1 MKNLIKLSCIC
12 LLALFISAPAALAG
26 HKKVKV
32 IVQKEY
38 VPTENTVY
46 VTEKT
51 APDLGLVEIGAPTT
65 TTTTTTTTEEPGKT
79 TTKTTESV
87 YVDGKLVGETTK
99 IKTMGIG
106 AGEHAIEVRDSDG
119 NVVWT
124 DPHVRVVKHETV
136 VLNPE

>member
-1 MKNLIKLSCIC
+1 MKNLLKLSTIC
-12 LLALFISAPAALAG
+12 LLALFISVPAALAG

-38 VPTENTVY
+38 APSESTVY

-51 APDLGLVEIGAPTT
+51 APDLGLVEIAAPTTTETT
-65 TTTTTTTTEEPGKT
+65 TTTTKT
-79 TTKTTESV
+79 TDSV

-99 IKTMGIG
+99 IKTMGVA
-106 AGEHAIEVRDSDG
+106 AGTHVIEVRDSDG
-119 NVVWT
+119 NVIWT
-124 DPHVRVVKHETV
+124 EPHVRVVKHETV

>member
-1 MKNLIKLSCIC
+1 MKNLLKLSSIC
-12 LLALFISAPAALAG
+12 LLALIISAPAALAG

-38 VPTENTVY
+38 VPTVNTVY

-51 APDLGLVEIGAPTT
+51 APDLGLVEISAPTT
-65 TTTTTTTTEEPGKT
+65 EETQTTTT

-87 YVDGKLVGETTK
+87 YVDGKLVGTTTK
-99 IKTMGIG
+99 IRMMGIG
-106 AGEHAIEVRDSDG
+106 AGNHAIEVRDSDG
-119 NVVWT
+119 NVIWT
-124 DPHVRVVKHETV
+124 DPHVRVVRHETV

>member
-1 MKNLIKLSCIC
+1 MKNLLKLMSVG
-12 LLALFISAPAALAG
+12 LLALIISAPAALAG

-38 VPTENTVY
+38 APSEETVY

-51 APDLGLVEIGAPTT
+51 APDLGLVEIAAPTTTETT
-65 TTTTTTTTEEPGKT
+65 TTTTSTQQQ
-79 TTKTTESV
+79 TTESV
-87 YVDGKLVGETTK
+87 YVDGKLVGQTTK
-99 IKTMGIG
+99 IRTMGLA
-106 AGEHAIEVRDSDG
+106 AGNHAIEVRDADG

-124 DPHVRVVKHETV
+124 EPHVRVMKHETV